1 MRLLFGEYS
10 EVLVLT
16 PGKSVRSVEIHETPQ
31 GACDD
36 RG

>member
-1 MRLLFGEYS
+1 MRLLFGQYS

-31 GACDD
+31 GDHDD